1 VVFVP
6 DFAPDTRARFSGAAC
21 GWLMARRPRPCE
33 LMVSLMFLKP
43 AVVATMVVDV
53 VEVVDVLV
61 DVDVTVASSVIVVT
75 S

>member
-1 VVFVP
+1 
-6 DFAPDTRARFSGAAC
+6 
-21 GWLMARRPRPCE
+21 MARRPRPCE
-33 LMVSLMFLKP
+33 LMVSLMYLKP